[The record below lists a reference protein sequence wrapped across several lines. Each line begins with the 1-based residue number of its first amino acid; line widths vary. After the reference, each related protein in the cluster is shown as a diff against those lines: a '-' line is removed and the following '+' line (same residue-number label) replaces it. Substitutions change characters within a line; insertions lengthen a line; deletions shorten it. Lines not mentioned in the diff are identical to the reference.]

1 MAPETAK
8 RSMFT
13 KEFQRLEKIEYDE
26 EAVSLLLEL
35 MGEDILPRREFIFNN
50 VDFSEIHE

>member
-1 MAPETAK
+1 MVPETAK